1 MHVGE
6 TARRGQTEPHPVPDV
21 ELMRRACKGDA
32 DAFAEIYDRH
42 SPVLLALGQR
52 MLRSASEAQDLL
64 QDVFME
70 AWERVSEYDAG
81 KASVRTWLLVRLR
94 SRALDRMA
102 LAVNR
107 RRASEPERSRA
118 EALATAKGQDQE
130 QRIAVQQALGE
141 LDEDVRGTLELS
153 YFEGM
158 TSTEIAER
166 MGTPL
171 GTVKSRLARGL
182 ARLQRVLDDQGGDGD
197 G

>member
-1 MHVGE
+1 
-6 TARRGQTEPHPVPDV
+6 
-21 ELMRRACKGDA
+21 MRHACKGDA
-32 DAFAEIYDRH
+32 DAFAAIYDRH
-42 SPVLLALGQR
+42 SPVLLALGRR
-52 MLRSASEAQDLL
+52 MLRSATEAQDLL

-107 RRASEPERSRA
+107 RRASEPERTRA
-118 EALATAKGQDQE
+118 EALATAKGEDHE
-130 QRIAVQQALGE
+130 QRLAVQQALAE

-182 ARLQRVLDDQGGDGD
+182 ARLQRVLDEHGGEGDG
-197 G
+197 